1 MQFSA
6 LCKQYCR
13 KYQTSKTAKLL
24 GGKKVNEPYIPCKIS
39 SFYKRISPKPF
50 DELDS
55 NFPRKPK
62 LLCPF
67 NIFILLASSD
77 SDKHILMRQKV

>member
-6 LCKQYCR
+6 LCKQYIGR
-13 KYQTSKTAKLL
+13 KYQPFKTAKLL

-39 SFYKRISPKPF
+39 SFSEGISPKPF

-55 NFPRKPK
+55 NFQSKLK

-67 NIFILLASSD
+67 NIQSFYFISVT
-77 SDKHILMRQKV
+77 R